1 MCLSK
6 NILYQYFVLFVL
18 LGTASP
24 LKTFYMSLYSIKRKV
39 KATTCYLET
48 NELLLDADGHELA

>member
-6 NILYQYFVLFVL
+6 NILYQYFVL
-18 LGTASP
+18 
-24 LKTFYMSLYSIKRKV
+24 LKTFYMSLYSIKRRV

-48 NELLLDADGHELA
+48 NELFLDADGHELT